1 MDRTQI
7 ILVAIVAQIG
17 VFALLLGVI
26 VSLKARRQVVDLRRR
41 RRRTVLE
48 PIVLRHARAANGTL
62 VAELGAEPG
71 AFDIGVL
78 EALLLEQI
86 QAVKGRYQQ
95 RLVDACEEIG
105 LVDRRVAQLASRRWW
120 LRADAAERLGQMRS
134 ARASAPLVA
143 AMDDPQP
150 EVRIRAAK
158 ALGAIGGQAAIAKL
172 VTGLRQPSRW
182 SAMRLADILT
192 GLGEQA
198 VDDLSAALPHL
209 PDASRL
215 LVVDIFG
222 RVRSLKAIPVLR
234 ALLSDPH
241 PDLRARAAH
250 SLGQIGD
257 PGSIPHLVGV
267 LKDAAWPVR
276 AMAARALGRIPGREA
291 LEPLCLALTD
301 AQWWVRANAA
311 EALKSKGEPG
321 QRALLS
327 VLDSTDAY
335 AREQA
340 VLMLQESGMLDETM
354 ALLVSDDPGEVDR
367 AASIIRKLVG
377 LKRVDLLGE
386 SAVSHPNPRVRA
398 ALLSL
403 LGRPAEGA

>member
-1 MDRTQI
+1 MDRSQI
-7 ILVAIVAQIG
+7 ILVAIAAQIG

-26 VSLKARRQVVDLRRR
+26 VSLKGRRQVVDLRRR

-48 PIVLRHARAANGTL
+48 PIVLRHARSTDGGLVSALGT
-62 VAELGAEPG
+62 EPG
-71 AFDIGVL
+71 TFDLGVL
-78 EALLLEQI
+78 ETLLLEQI
-86 QAVKGRYQQ
+86 QAVRGRYQQ
-95 RLVDACEEIG
+95 RLVDACEEVG

-120 LRADAAERLGQMRS
+120 LRADAAERLGLMRS
-134 ARASAPLVA
+134 GRASAPLVA

-158 ALGAIGGQAAIAKL
+158 ALGLIGGQAAIAKL

-198 VDDLSAALPHL
+198 VDDLSAALPQL
-209 PDASRL
+209 PEASRL
-215 LVVDIFG
+215 LVLDIFG

-234 ALLSDPH
+234 GLLSDPH

-250 SLGQIGD
+250 ALGLIGD

-267 LKDAAWPVR
+267 LKDPAWPVR

-301 AQWWVRANAA
+301 SQWWVRANAA

-321 QRALLS
+321 QRALLG
-327 VLDSTDAY
+327 VLDTSDGY

-354 ALLVSDDPGEVDR
+354 ARLASADPGEVEK

-386 SAVSHPNPRVRA
+386 AAASHPDARVRA

-403 LGRPAEGA
+403 LRQPAEGA